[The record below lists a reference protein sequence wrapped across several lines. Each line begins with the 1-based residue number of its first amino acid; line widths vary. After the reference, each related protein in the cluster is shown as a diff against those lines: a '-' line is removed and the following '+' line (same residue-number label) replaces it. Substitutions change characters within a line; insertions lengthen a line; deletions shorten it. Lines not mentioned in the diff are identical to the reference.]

1 MHFKCWGIHNTQ
13 GNVGTVG
20 IHPKMAFRRWYCAF
34 VGAFYV
40 YIIYDILKKSLFR
53 CLCLTN
59 VWVTIEIHIRYN
71 HETKQFG
78 KILFQEV
85 ELLTFVITNLLQWPN
100 HPIMPESCTND
111 NNLSHF
117 CILFGPISSGLHV
130 VSVSMMAGLLLATSH
145 ICSQSSSLVV
155 SHIATKSTSVV
166 VEIGSV

>member
-1 MHFKCWGIHNTQ
+1 MLRNSQHTRKCW
-13 GNVGTVG
+13 TVG

-111 NNLSHF
+111 NNLGHF
-117 CILFGPISSGLHV
+117 CILFGPIMHHALTIIIWVTFASCLV
-130 VSVSMMAGLLLATSH
+130 QLA
-145 ICSQSSSLVV
+145 LVCMWLV
-155 SHIATKSTSVV
+155 LVWWQV
-166 VEIGSV
+166 CY